1 MFHKNFKAFRKDRG
15 FSQEQMAVRLN
26 VVRQTVSKWEQGLS
40 VPDAEMLIDIAEVLN
55 VSVSDLL
62 GTEIDVEEKD
72 NSLEM
77 IATEL
82 AKLNELL
89 VLQHQKSEKTKKKI
103 IDAVIIVF
111 FLIFLCSIY
120 ESWGDT
126 WNEFGRNL
134 YHLLND

>member
-40 VPDAEMLIDIAEVLN
+40 VPDAEMLIEIAEVLN

-62 GTEIDVEEKD
+62 GTEMEIEEKD

-89 VLQHQKSEKTKKKI
+89 VIQHQKSEQTKKMI
-103 IDAVIIVF
+103 VEAVIVVLFI
-111 FLIFLCSIY
+111 IFLCSIY
-120 ESWGDT
+120 DSWGDT

>member
-1 MFHKNFKAFRKDRG
+1 MFHKNFKAIRKDRG

-62 GTEIDVEEKD
+62 GTEIEVEEKD

-89 VLQHQKSEKTKKKI
+89 VLQHQKSEQTKKKI

-111 FLIFLCSIY
+111 FLIFLCCIY

-134 YHLLND
+134 YHFLND